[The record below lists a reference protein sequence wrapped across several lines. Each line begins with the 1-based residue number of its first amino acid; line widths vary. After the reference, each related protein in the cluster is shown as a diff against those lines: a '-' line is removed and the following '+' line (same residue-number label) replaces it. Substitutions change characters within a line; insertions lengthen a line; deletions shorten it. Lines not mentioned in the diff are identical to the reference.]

1 MIPSAIVDRLHL
13 NAKWFIPKFVIHYV
27 WSKYVRQMLTYFEI
41 PPVLQILVVCC
52 RQDLINHL
60 VSHVLV
66 QVWILMTTKSTEEC
80 NSTQTHIGELKL
92 WNQRG
97 PGERLYER
105 TVKHVKWTEDVTD
118 HCKWMKMIKDVR
130 WSGWVWV
137 SECFFWYQP
146 TRVVPDQRPLNGC
159 VSVYVCVCHTLV
171 PSVLWRCWLGDR
183 KGIRPVKNWV
193 VGYWHGY
200 LSGAR
205 CRLAYGPA
213 DATATHCLLLQ

>member
-137 SECFFWYQP
+137 SECFFWYRP
-146 TRVVPDQRPLNGC
+146 TRIVPDQRPLNGYVCVC
-159 VSVYVCVCHTLV
+159 VSVYYFSCC
-171 PSVLWRCWLGDR
+171 
-183 KGIRPVKNWV
+183 NWV
-193 VGYWHGY
+193 
-200 LSGAR
+200 LSV
-205 CRLAYGPA
+205 
-213 DATATHCLLLQ
+213 T